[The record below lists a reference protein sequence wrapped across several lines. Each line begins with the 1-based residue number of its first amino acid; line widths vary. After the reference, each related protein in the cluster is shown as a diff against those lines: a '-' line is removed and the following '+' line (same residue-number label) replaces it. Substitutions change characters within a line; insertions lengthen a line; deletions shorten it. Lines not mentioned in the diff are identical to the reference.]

1 MVQSIIRG
9 EIIRQSEN
17 NQANQRNYEVY
28 SNRPCDSRSNRS
40 NHRHIAHNSRREM
53 SKKEYPIE
61 IAFRTR
67 VLWTIIGLLEQE
79 MFDMEETIKK
89 LGYGL
94 TQEHKMW
101 FNRLLY
107 AVTKLREVDKFLSYD
122 AQMSIGDMSDIM
134 RLMVWRITANCLDD
148 ATRLR
153 ETYNALKAMYK
164 PYLEIDTSKQE
175 SILYEFEGFDYE
187 QSQKENG

>member
-1 MVQSIIRG
+1 
-9 EIIRQSEN
+9 
-17 NQANQRNYEVY
+17 
-28 SNRPCDSRSNRS
+28 
-40 NHRHIAHNSRREM
+40 M
-53 SKKEYPIE
+53 SKKEYPVE

-79 MFDMEETIKK
+79 MLDMEETIKK

-101 FNRLLY
+101 FNRLRH

-148 ATRLR
+148 ANRLR

-187 QSQKENG
+187 QAQKEQTN

>member
-1 MVQSIIRG
+1 MHYLLRMIQSIIREG
-9 EIIRQSEN
+9 IIQQSEN
-17 NQANQRNYEVY
+17 NKVNQRNYEVY
-28 SNRPCDSRSNRS
+28 SNRLPDSRSNRS
-40 NHRHIAHNSRREM
+40 NSWHIAHNSRREM
-53 SKKEYPIE
+53 SKKEYPVE

-79 MFDMEETIKK
+79 MLDMEETIKK

-101 FNRLLY
+101 FNRLRH

-134 RLMVWRITANCLDD
+134 RLMVWRITANCLD
-148 ATRLR
+148 
-153 ETYNALKAMYK
+153 ETICL
-164 PYLEIDTSKQE
+164 S
-175 SILYEFEGFDYE
+175 
-187 QSQKENG
+187 

>member
-1 MVQSIIRG
+1 
-9 EIIRQSEN
+9 
-17 NQANQRNYEVY
+17 
-28 SNRPCDSRSNRS
+28 
-40 NHRHIAHNSRREM
+40 M
-53 SKKEYPIE
+53 SKKEYPVE

-67 VLWTIIGLLEQE
+67 VLWTVIGLLEQE

-94 TQEHKMW
+94 IQEHKMW
-101 FNRLLY
+101 FNRLRH

-187 QSQKENG
+187 KSQKEQTN

>member
-1 MVQSIIRG
+1 
-9 EIIRQSEN
+9 
-17 NQANQRNYEVY
+17 
-28 SNRPCDSRSNRS
+28 
-40 NHRHIAHNSRREM
+40 M

-79 MFDMEETIKK
+79 MLDMEETIKK

-101 FNRLLY
+101 FNRLRH
-107 AVTKLREVDKFLSYD
+107 AVTRLREVDKFLSYD

-175 SILYEFEGFDYE
+175 SILYEFEGYNYE
-187 QSQKENG
+187 QAQIEQTN

>member
-1 MVQSIIRG
+1 MR
-9 EIIRQSEN
+9 EIIQQSESN
-17 NQANQRNYEVY
+17 KVNQRNYEVY
-28 SNRPCDSRSNRS
+28 SNRLCSSRSNRS
-40 NHRHIAHNSRREM
+40 NSWHIAHNSRREM
-53 SKKEYPIE
+53 SKKEYPVE

-79 MFDMEETIKK
+79 MLDMEETIKK

-94 TQEHKMW
+94 IQEHKMK
-101 FNRLLY
+101 FH
-107 AVTKLREVDKFLSYD
+107 KLRYAAKRLREADSYLSYD
-122 AQMSIGDMSDIM
+122 AAMSIGDMSDIM

-148 ATRLR
+148 ANRLR
-153 ETYNALKAMYK
+153 ETYSTLKAMYK

-187 QSQKENG
+187 QTQKEQTN